1 MRIEYWL
8 AAMAVAALGTIGCSE
23 AEYQNYSKAP
33 LSEGHDHDH
42 DHGEVGKHGGHVI
55 ELDDAHA
62 YHGELVFD
70 ATTRD
75 ITVYFYGAEIGES
88 KVATAVALELHDG
101 DSHTELA
108 SKPMPLDGET
118 DETASRWII
127 SGAELPEAVKGE
139 EQLDGHLTA
148 TLDGNAFSYAL
159 EPHSHDDH
167 ENGHDEHGNDHA
179 DHDHEKPETGV
190 K

>member
-8 AAMAVAALGTIGCSE
+8 VAMAMAAFGTIGCNE

-42 DHGEVGKHGGHVI
+42 DHDHGEVGKHGGHVL

-62 YHGELVFD
+62 CHAELVFD

-75 ITVYFYGAEIGES
+75 ITVYFYGAEVGVA

-101 DSHTELA
+101 DSHKELV

-118 DETASRWII
+118 EEASSRWVIR
-127 SGAELPEAVKGE
+127 GTDLPAAITSE
-139 EQLDGHLTA
+139 EQLDGHLAA
-148 TLDGNAFSYAL
+148 TLDGKPFSYAL
-159 EPHSHDDH
+159 EPHSHGDH
-167 ENGHDEHGNDHA
+167 EHEHDDS
-179 DHDHEKPETGV
+179 DHDHEKPETGA